1 MDFVEK
7 ALFERGVPDAL
18 ITNRGVKVQTAA
30 QMEKRRKEIKKLLVS
45 EEYGRLPPP
54 PEHLGVDRS
63 PGERNFCAGKVS
75 HELVKLTPALEGKK
89 FSFPVWAAVPKG
101 ADKAPAFIH
110 ISFGKTAAD
119 MYQPTEEITDRGF
132 AVFSFCYTDIAA
144 DNGDF
149 KKFCAKYLS
158 PSRRAN
164 DSSGKIMMWAWAAM
178 RVMDYVE
185 ALPEIDE
192 NNVAVIGH
200 SVLGKAA
207 LVTAAFDERFKYAIS
222 NNSGCSGAAI
232 SRGNTGE
239 TLEQITHI
247 SPFLFCPQ
255 YLKKTDP
262 REKSFDQN
270 LLLSLIPPRHLL
282 VGSAE
287 EDLWAD
293 PVSEF
298 LGCASA
304 NPAYALYGK
313 RGLVYG
319 SSFPTAKTVLSDG
332 DALYHVRK
340 GARFLSREDWGVYM
354 DFIDRKMK
362 ENTNVHGI

>member
-1 MDFVEK
+1 MDFVK
-7 ALFERGVPDAL
+7 QALFERGVPDAL
-18 ITNRGVKVQTAA
+18 ITNRGIRVQTAA
-30 QMEKRRKEIKKLLVS
+30 QMEKRREEIKRLLVS

-75 HELVKLTPALEGKK
+75 HELVKLTPKLEGKE

-101 ADKAPAFIH
+101 AEKAPAFIH
-110 ISFGKTAAD
+110 ISSGHEAAN

-132 AVFSFCYTDIAA
+132 AVFSFCYTDIAK
-144 DNGDF
+144 DGGDF
-149 KKFCAKYLS
+149 RELREKHLS
-158 PSRRAN
+158 TSRRAN
-164 DSSGKIMMWAWAAM
+164 DSSGKIMIWAWAAM

-185 ALPEIDE
+185 ALPEIDGD
-192 NNVAVIGH
+192 NIAVIGH

-232 SRGNTGE
+232 SHGGTGE
-239 TLEQITHI
+239 TLEQITHV
-247 SPFLFCPQ
+247 SPFLFCPR
-255 YLKKTDP
+255 YLEKADP

-270 LLLSLIPPRHLL
+270 FLLSLIPPRHLL

-293 PVSEF
+293 PESEF
-298 LGCASA
+298 LGCAST
-304 NPAYALYGK
+304 NPVYALYGK

-319 SSFPTAKTVLSDG
+319 SSVPKAKAALAEG
-332 DALYHVRK
+332 DALYHIRK
-340 GARFLSREDWGVYM
+340 GAHCLSREDWAAYM

-362 ENTNVHGI
+362 ENTDV